1 MNVCIVNGNPV
12 REPDVLERYLN
23 DLAEGLRARGSMVTK
38 LDLRDL
44 SIHYC
49 TGCWGCWVRTPGE
62 CAARDDSAQ
71 VRRAVIRS
79 DLAILASPVI
89 MGFPSALL
97 KKMQDKLVPLVHPYI
112 ELIHGEAH
120 HKARY
125 ARYPRLGILLHGSE
139 DTDGEDIQIIARMYE
154 RMALNLKSRLV
165 LSGTTADAVEE
176 VVDEIGRL

>member
-12 REPDVLERYLN
+12 REPDTLERYL
-23 DLAEGLRARGSMVTK
+23 DGLAEGLRARGSTVTK

-44 SIHYC
+44 SIRHC

-62 CAARDDSAQ
+62 CANRDDSAQ

-97 KKMQDKLVPLVHPYI
+97 KKMQDKLIPLVHPYI
-112 ELIHGEAH
+112 ELVHGEAH
-120 HKARY
+120 HRARY
-125 ARYPRLGILLHGSE
+125 ERYPRLGILLHESE
-139 DTDGEDIQIIARMYE
+139 DTDGEDIQIITGMYE
-154 RMALNLKSRLV
+154 RMALNMKSRLV
-165 LSGTTADAVEE
+165 LAGTTADAVEE
-176 VVDEIGRL
+176 VADEISGL